1 LWPQGISLER
11 PSFIITQKALKA
23 VIIVKRMLVT
33 INDPPYEILERMA
46 RIRGM
51 SVQMVLRTI
60 VIPQWLQ
67 EKSLRNP
74 MPEPLPEI
82 VAAEP
87 SDT

>member
-1 LWPQGISLER
+1 MVSGDKLR
-11 PSFIITQKALKA
+11 KARFIITRKAFKA
-23 VIIVKRMLVT
+23 VIIMRRMLVT

-46 RIRGM
+46 RLRGI

-67 EKSLRNP
+67 ERTLRNP
-74 MPEPLPEI
+74 AAEPLPEI
-82 VAAEP
+82 VTAET